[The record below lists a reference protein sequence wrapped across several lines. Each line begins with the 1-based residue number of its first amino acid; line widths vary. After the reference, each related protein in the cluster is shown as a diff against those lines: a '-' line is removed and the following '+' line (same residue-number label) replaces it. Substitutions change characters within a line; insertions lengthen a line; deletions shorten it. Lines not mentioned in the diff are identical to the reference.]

1 METFISMLR
10 GINVS
15 GQKKIQMS
23 DLKSLYEDLAFREV
37 STYIQ
42 SGNVIFKTSRRI
54 PEQALA
60 TKIQAAIRQKYRFDV
75 PVIIRSLEEMS
86 SILAGNPFTDIETNR
101 LYITLLNEAPAA
113 ERIKSIPV
121 PENATCRFEVRG
133 REIYLYEPDGYG
145 NTRYSNNF
153 FERAL
158 SVTATTRNWN
168 TLNKLAA
175 LAATH

>member
-1 METFISMLR
+1 MLR

-60 TKIQAAIRQKYRFDV
+60 AKIQAAIRQKYRFDV

-86 SILAGNPFTDIETNR
+86 SILAGNPFNGLMERSLSNASKASHVYR
-101 LYITLLNEAPAA
+101 FAA
-113 ERIKSIPV
+113 FSP
-121 PENATCRFEVRG
+121 
-133 REIYLYEPDGYG
+133 
-145 NTRYSNNF
+145 
-153 FERAL
+153 
-158 SVTATTRNWN
+158 VTA
-168 TLNKLAA
+168 
-175 LAATH
+175 